1 MNSIKN
7 NNDSI
12 IFTFDVTVLSNNP
25 NESYT
30 RFPDLYGNFTQH
42 DSASTGI
49 LFSPG
54 TKADGT
60 KLTLDPAEYAKYE
73 EEPGDKFD
81 WKDFNSMLKN
91 PQTIDRNM
99 KMLKKAMANAQNK
112 VTILTARAQGY
123 PMKHFFKTQH
133 NIDPYIVPVGD
144 SNPQK
149 KAQYIE
155 NEIYYAEGDVIIF
168 LDEGKLKA
176 DKISYDSLNKV
187 FKAYSNITFKK
198 GNQFFKAN
206 YLEFDF
212 FNDKGFIDNAFGIL
226 EDPKLKAPTA

>member
-1 MNSIKN
+1 MIKLTEILN
-7 NNDSI
+7 EKQLGKRLV
-12 IFTFDVTVLSNNP
+12 IFDFDDTLATS
-25 NESYT
+25 ESYI
-30 RFPDLYGNFTQH
+30 Y
-42 DSASTGI
+42 I
-49 LFSPG
+49 

-99 KMLKKAMANAQNK
+99 KMLKKAMSNAQNK

-155 NEIYYAEGDVIIF
+155 NEI
-168 LDEGKLKA
+168 
-176 DKISYDSLNKV
+176 
-187 FKAYSNITFKK
+187 KK
-198 GNQFFKAN
+198 GYNKIF
-206 YLEFDF
+206 
-212 FNDKGFIDNAFGIL
+212 FIDDSQKNVDAVA
-226 EDPKLKAPTA
+226 KLQDKYPDIIIKSVKA